1 MLCLLIDGSFI
12 TTNGN
17 PKKKMAQSYH
27 QLLFVPFISVKSFFP
42 KAVQLLGLQQNQEM

>member
-1 MLCLLIDGSFI
+1 MEASLLQME
-12 TTNGN
+12 TRK
-17 PKKKMAQSYH
+17 KKKMAQSYH